1 MVIFIKNNYKKI
13 LIINSIIILIFTL
26 HTKTLFADNRNE
38 KINKEKIVK
47 IISLIDKNKW
57 DNAFNIAEKE
67 KSNDLINLINWIR
80 IFSPNDM
87 KIKELINTYEKHQN
101 WPKIN
106 YARVLIEKKIKWEN
120 EKSIYYD
127 FLSKNQPLTALG
139 KIKLH
144 HYYYDKKREKEKII
158 NNWINNS
165 FSKEDEIYIK
175 KKYKNIFNINVSV
188 KRLNNLIWKK
198 KWSSAYRELKTI
210 NDDNKNL
217 FRARIKLARREYGV
231 DSAINKVS
239 ENLLNDEGLI
249 YERIKW
255 RRKAKLNSSYDL
267 LYKHLS
273 SSNQISFPDKWFTE
287 IILHTRFLLN
297 EKKYNA
303 AYNLLKEH
311 KQTSLKNISQAEWL
325 LGWISLTYLSNANQA
340 QKHFQIM
347 EKTVNMPISIARAN
361 YWLGITERKLNNIN
375 VADEYFKKS
384 AKFNTTYYGLL
395 SEQILKQNK
404 PISLIDHESIKI
416 VHNDS
421 DVFNS
426 LRILSRANEKKY
438 STKFINGLFDIKLKA
453 KEIDTILKI
462 VIEEERPDL
471 YIKICKKAV
480 RIYNRYQ
487 DCLFPY
493 PNNIKLNEANKY
505 IDTALIL
512 AIMKQESEFYIKA
525 KSRVGAL
532 GLMQIMPSTGKYTS
546 KILNTNY
553 NKNKLIENPNYNIM
567 IGSKY
572 FSELLK
578 QFDNSIVLA
587 IASYNAGPS
596 NVKKWI
602 KNFGDPRINKITYI
616 NWIESIPFAETRN
629 YVQRVLENYIVYQ
642 KVLLIESQKEN
653 KNIND
658 LLKNE

>member
-1 MVIFIKNNYKKI
+1 MVIFIKNNLKKL
-13 LIINSIIILIFTL
+13 LIINNIIILIFTL
-26 HTKTLFADNRNE
+26 HTKTLFADNKNE
-38 KINKEKIVK
+38 KINKDKITK
-47 IISLIDKNKW
+47 IINLIDKNKW
-57 DNAFNIAEKE
+57 QNALKIAEKE
-67 KSNDLINLINWIR
+67 KSDDLINLINWIR

-87 KIKELINTYEKHQN
+87 KIKDLIDTYEKYQN

-106 YARVLIEKKIKWEN
+106 YSRVLIEKKINWEKEEPN
-120 EKSIYYD
+120 YYN
-127 FLSKNQPLTALG
+127 FLNKHKPISALG
-139 KIKLH
+139 KIKL
-144 HYYYDKKREKEKII
+144 YNYNFDTEKEEKKII
-158 NNWINNS
+158 KTWVNNS
-165 FSKEDEIYIK
+165 FSMKDEIYIK
-175 KKYKNIFNINVSV
+175 KKYKNIFNINISI
-188 KRLNNLIWKK
+188 KRLNNLIWNK
-198 KWSSAYRELKTI
+198 KWSSAYRELKEI
-210 NDDNKNL
+210 NTDHKNL
-217 FRARIKLARREYGV
+217 FKAKIKLARKEYGV

-239 ENLLNDEGLI
+239 ENLLSDEGLV

-255 RRKAKLNSSYDL
+255 RRKAKLKSSYDL
-267 LYKHLS
+267 LYQHLL
-273 SSNQISFPDKWFTE
+273 NTDQIEFPKKWWTE

-297 EKKYNA
+297 QKKYIS
-303 AYNLLKEH
+303 AYDLLKNH
-311 KQTSLKNISQAEWL
+311 KQTSSKNLSQAEWL
-325 LGWISLTYLSNANQA
+325 LGWISLTHLSKTKQA
-340 QKHFQIM
+340 LRHFQIM
-347 EKTVNMPISIARAN
+347 EKNVNMPISIARAN
-361 YWLGITERKLNNIN
+361 YWLGITEKKLNNIDIAN
-375 VADEYFKKS
+375 QYFEKS
-384 AKFNTTYYGLL
+384 AKYNTTYYGLL
-395 SEQILKQNK
+395 AEQILKQK
-404 PISLIDHESIKI
+404 KSISLIDKESIKI
-416 VHNDS
+416 FYNNNTI
-421 DVFNS
+421 FNS
-426 LRILSRANEKKY
+426 LRILSSANEKKY
-438 STKFINGLFDIKLKA
+438 STKFINGLFDIKLSE

-487 DCLFPY
+487 GCLFPY

-532 GLMQIMPSTGKYTS
+532 GLMQIMPYTGKFTS
-546 KILNTNY
+546 KILNISY
-553 NKNKLIENPNYNIM
+553 SKNKLIDDPNYNIM

-602 KNFGDPRINKITYI
+602 KNFGDPRIDKITYI
-616 NWIESIPFAETRN
+616 NWIESIPFSETRN

-658 LLKNE
+658 LLKK